1 MSNTIPIKYHF
12 IWTNLFI
19 LIGVFSGIIFL
30 IGGTVLNDFTIYL
43 YVIIAILPIYTG
55 VNLKKINYAEVSKNN
70 IKVYGLFGQLKHHY
84 RLKGDDKFFV
94 KNNNIYLKQAQKT
107 IKIKMNSW
115 FVNQLDWQNAIE
127 LFSLN
132 ENEKITKHLID
143 DEI

>member
-19 LIGVFSGIIFL
+19 IIGVFCGVIFL
-30 IGGTVLNDFTIYL
+30 IGGAVLNDLTIYL
-43 YVIIAILPIYTG
+43 YIIIAILPVYIG
-55 VNLKKINYAEVSKNN
+55 VNLKKINYAEVSSKD
-70 IKVYGLFGQLKHHY
+70 IKVYGLFGQLRHHY
-84 RLKGDDKFFV
+84 QLKGEDKFFV
-94 KNNNIYLKQAQKT
+94 KSNKFYLKQPQKS
-107 IKIKMNSW
+107 IKIKINSW

-127 LFSLN
+127 LFTLN